1 MPSDGQERQEM
12 QHASGRQ
19 AGRNGR
25 AGDTVDLEQAHR
37 RTVKAGQEMYSSMHQ
52 ADRWT
57 EKAGQEIDHAAGQ
70 QTDIKGR
77 AGD

>member
-1 MPSDGQERQEM
+1 
-12 QHASGRQ
+12 
-19 AGRNGR
+19 
-25 AGDTVDLEQAHR
+25 
-37 RTVKAGQEMYSSMHQ
+37 MHQ

-57 EKAGQEIDHAAGQ
+57 ENAGQEIDHAAGQ

>member
-1 MPSDGQERQEM
+1 M
-12 QHASGRQ
+12 QKA
-19 AGRNGR
+19 N
-25 AGDTVDLEQAHR
+25 R
-37 RTVKAGQEMYSSMHQ
+37 RTVKAGQEIDHAACRQMDRKVRRCSMHQ

>member
-1 MPSDGQERQEM
+1 MIIVRWTGK
-12 QHASGRQ
+12 
-19 AGRNGR
+19 
-25 AGDTVDLEQAHR
+25 AGDVD
-37 RTVKAGQEMYSSMHQ
+37 Q

-77 AGD
+77 AAD